1 MRKGAGKRAGEENDG
16 GGGSSSSGS
25 KNEIHDTMIW

>member
-1 MRKGAGKRAGEENDG
+1 MLDVSVLEIFARAG

-25 KNEIHDTMIW
+25 VEGVFL